1 MRLVLYFLTE
11 ERRLNHLGYLPEVSN
26 YMAKFI
32 KLNEIKNVKFRESYW
47 PIAVGLRPLIA
58 PGLYQYS
65 YVITGEPYKE
75 LRELREKYHK
85 GEDTFGNIGYY
96 LYLDGQ
102 GVPKVPFALIL
113 VDWSH
118 FSDKKLIYGGTH
130 KKYNS
135 NYEFELSIYDIG
147 EFFVCNMD
155 GYGFFWPKGY
165 SGDEIKFILSENRI
179 EYMLPVADI
188 FYENGLTSLAELL
201 NYYKMKIAFKILGE
215 KI

>member
-1 MRLVLYFLTE
+1 
-11 ERRLNHLGYLPEVSN
+11 
-26 YMAKFI
+26 MAKFI
-32 KLNEIKNVKFRESYW
+32 RLDEIKNIEFGEGCW
-47 PIAVGLRPLIA
+47 PITVGLKPLIT

-65 YVITGEPYKE
+65 YIITGEPYKE
-75 LRELREKYHK
+75 LQELRSKYHK

-102 GVPKVPFALIL
+102 EIPKVPFAFVLM
-113 VDWSH
+113 DWTH
-118 FSDKKLIYGGTH
+118 FSGEELIYSGTH

-135 NYEFELSIYDIG
+135 YYTFELSIYNIG

-155 GYGFFWPKGY
+155 WYGFFWPKGY
-165 SGDEIKFILSENRI
+165 AGDEIKFILSENRI
-179 EYMLPVADI
+179 EYMLPIADI
-188 FYENGLTSLAELL
+188 FAEYGLQSLAELL